1 MGHGVWD
8 FSSNRTNL
16 TNLMWLEK
24 EVVGLAASTSHIV
37 VAS

>member
-8 FSSNRTNL
+8 HSSNGTNL
-16 TNLMWLEK
+16 TNLMWPEK
-24 EVVGLAASTSHIV
+24 EVVGLAASTSNID